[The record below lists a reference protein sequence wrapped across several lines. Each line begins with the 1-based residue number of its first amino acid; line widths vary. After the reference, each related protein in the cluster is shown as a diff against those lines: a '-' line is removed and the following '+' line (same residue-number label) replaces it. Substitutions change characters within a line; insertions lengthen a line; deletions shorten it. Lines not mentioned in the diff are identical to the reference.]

1 MNTELKKAWYVY
13 QYDEPQECIALFNNE
28 GKAIHFSWD
37 LSDDEIQKVYSDV
50 HVFETFEEAKE
61 YLNSIQPTFNKSK
74 VKEYIAWLYG
84 NNKENELKQL
94 LPGSVFVELKR
105 KSFVTRYDFDTI
117 VSDVAKGVINID
129 AISIRIDQVSNVCH
143 GNNCVQLELVNG
155 KKIKTR
161 TELEYAV
168 VKAVFGSNY
177 SGRTYTS
184 IKPDI
189 D

>member
-1 MNTELKKAWYVY
+1 M
-13 QYDEPQECIALFNNE
+13 
-28 GKAIHFSWD
+28 
-37 LSDDEIQKVYSDV
+37 
-50 HVFETFEEAKE
+50 
-61 YLNSIQPTFNKSK
+61 
-74 VKEYIAWLYG
+74 
-84 NNKENELKQL
+84 
-94 LPGSVFVELKR
+94 FVDLKR

-117 VSDVAKGVINID
+117 VSAVAKGVINID
-129 AISIRIDQVSNVCH
+129 AISIRIDQVSHVCY
-143 GNNCVQLELVNG
+143 GDNCVQLELVNG